1 MKTFFCASASAV
13 LLLLSLNTGVS
24 ACAVP
29 PPGLVAWWPGGST
42 GASVV
47 GLPATPNGV
56 TAGPGK
62 VGEAFLLDGNGQY
75 LSTELDVQPSALPQT
90 TWEAWVYPT
99 RVNISGRQQILSHDV
114 GGYGRSVL
122 LETGTS
128 NFGVFT
134 GNGVWQPA
142 PVTLNAWQ
150 HIAVVFTETN
160 LYFYKDGVE
169 YVSGID
175 PVERTSSAK
184 LQIGRNPVYGEY
196 FQGMIDE
203 VSVYDRALSAGEIQG
218 LYAAGSFGKCRSAG
232 TADLSLTLQT
242 TPALTQLG
250 GFFTNTIV
258 VANQGPDL
266 SAQTAVAFTR
276 PPGMT
281 LVDAQSSQGSWSHG
295 GAESMCLVGDLSA
308 GADVN
313 LLLVLKADT
322 AGQKVASVTVAG
334 LAADPDLADNQAAQ
348 VVQVYE
354 RYSAED
360 GDWSADYLILTNTPE
375 ATLMVRTGDID
386 NLGFGWPA
394 GFNPFSGNT
403 TPGHSYPWTP
413 PTNTPPGTDRIMVV
427 SSYVGQ
433 PPRGQDGYTGTTS
446 RPGNQVE
453 PIVLAYQLGGLP
465 VVSAA
470 LQMFVDDFQAPVW
483 GAVYKVTLN
492 GVRAP
497 FLETTIN
504 ALSQSGPVGK
514 LISANIPPDF
524 LALLESNQLSILIDD
539 DTTGAGDGF
548 AIDFV
553 KLLINVRAF
562 GQVGTIQGRVLDAA
576 TQQPIP
582 GVQLWAGGNAVT
594 TGGDGRYTLSSIPA
608 GLVLVQASHY
618 DYAPQIKTTDLV
630 HGQTNT
636 LDFSLVLQPRL
647 TLQHSLNDVLLSW
660 PASLTGYVLQTSP
673 SLIPAQWV
681 LEGSV
686 PDVIDGRN
694 TVVNPIAG
702 STRFYRLFK
711 P

>member
-1 MKTFFCASASAV
+1 MKTRFYVSFSAV
-13 LLLLSLNTGVS
+13 LLLFSINTGAA

-29 PPGLVAWWPGGST
+29 PPGLVAWWPGGGT

-47 GLPATPNGV
+47 GSPATPNGV

-99 RVNISGRQQILSHDV
+99 RVNISGRQQILSHDA

-122 LETGTS
+122 IETGTS
-128 NFGVFT
+128 SFGVFT
-134 GNGVWQPA
+134 GNGVWKPA
-142 PVTLNAWQ
+142 PVTLNEWQ
-150 HIAVVFTETN
+150 HIVVVFAETN
-160 LYFYKDGVE
+160 IYFYKNGVE
-169 YVSGID
+169 FIADID
-175 PVERTSSAK
+175 PVERESSFK
-184 LQIGRNPVYGEY
+184 LQIGRNPGYAEY

-203 VSVYDRALSAGEIQG
+203 VSIYDRALNAGEIQD
-218 LYAAGSFGKCRSAG
+218 LYAAGSFGKCRSVG
-232 TADLSLTLQT
+232 TADLALTLQSA
-242 TPALTQLG
+242 PPLAQVG

-258 VANQGPDL
+258 LANQGPDL

-276 PPGMT
+276 PPGTT
-281 LVDAQSSQGSWSHG
+281 LVEAQSSQGSWSHG
-295 GAESMCLVGDLSA
+295 GAESMCLVGDLAA
-308 GADVN
+308 GAAVD
-313 LLLVLKADT
+313 LRLVLKADA

-334 LAADPDLADNQAAQ
+334 LAADPDLTDNQAAQ

-360 GDWSADYLILTNTPE
+360 GDWSADFVILTNTPE

-403 TPGHSYPWTP
+403 TPGHSFPWTP
-413 PTNTPPGTDRIMVV
+413 PANTPPGTDRIMVV

-433 PPRGQDGYTGTTS
+433 PPRGQDGYTGTTA

-483 GAVYKVTLN
+483 GASYKVTLN

-497 FLETTIN
+497 FLETMIN
-504 ALSQSGPVGK
+504 ALSQTGPVGK
-514 LISANIPPDF
+514 LISASLPPDF
-524 LALLESNQLSILIDD
+524 LPLLESNQLAIRIDD

-548 AIDFV
+548 AIDFA

-562 GQVGTIQGRVLDAA
+562 GQVGTVQGIIRDAA

-594 TGGDGRYTLSSIPA
+594 TGGDGRYTLANIPA

-618 DYAPQIKTTDLV
+618 DYAPQIKSTDLV

-636 LDFSLVLQPRL
+636 LDFTLVLQTRL
-647 TLQHSLNDVLLSW
+647 TIQRFLNDAILSW

-673 SLIPAQWV
+673 SLSPAQWV

-694 TVVNPIAG
+694 TVVHPIAG
-702 STRFYRLFK
+702 NMRFYRLFK